1 MMDRDIVNLIRNHKQ
16 YEAEIMIMRDC
27 SDELTE
33 LESSTRPHRYALLK
47 RRLDLS
53 GHWLHLLPEEE
64 GFVVRKRLIEGWAWL
79 RIATEVDEKYRNEK
93 EPCDVRALQRALEKA
108 VKRIVDFM
116 NDNFADS
123 LDFLVEYEG

>member
-1 MMDRDIVNLIRNHKQ
+1 
-16 YEAEIMIMRDC
+16 MIMRDC

-33 LESSTRPHRYALLK
+33 LESSTSPHRYALLK

-53 GHWLHLLPEEE
+53 GHWLYLLPEEE
-64 GFVVRKRLIEGWAWL
+64 RFVVRKRLIEGWAWL